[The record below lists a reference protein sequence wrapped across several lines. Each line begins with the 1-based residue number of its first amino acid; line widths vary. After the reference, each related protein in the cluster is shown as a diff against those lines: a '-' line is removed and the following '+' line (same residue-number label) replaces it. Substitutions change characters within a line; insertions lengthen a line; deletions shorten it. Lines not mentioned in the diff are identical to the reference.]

1 MNKIITLLL
10 SGVCMFATSCK
21 IDVEYAYTTTLTLK
35 NQSSHSI
42 TIKGS
47 DNEYILDC
55 TIHPGE
61 SYSCQDNFGESPWY
75 PVLFTGI
82 RCFVCFDDNIKIVH
96 GLTFD
101 DIPIEHN
108 ICDENSYTVEVSGRH
123 KTKFVYTYTFTDE
136 DYDRAV
142 AANAKKQ

>member
-1 MNKIITLLL
+1 LDFVIASGETYSDSASGYII
-10 SGVCMFATSCK
+10 A
-21 IDVEYAYTTTLTLK
+21 
-35 NQSSHSI
+35 
-42 TIKGS
+42 
-47 DNEYILDC
+47 
-55 TIHPGE
+55 
-61 SYSCQDNFGESPWY
+61 

-82 RCFVCFDDNIKIVH
+82 RCFVCFDDNIKTVH

-108 ICDENSYTVEVSGRH
+108 ICDENSYTVEISGRH
-123 KTKFVYTYTFTDE
+123 ETECEYTYTFTDE